1 MKTSNQISS
10 DNLTLYRVIAMTM
23 VVLYHC
29 TCYYASHTWPFG
41 EGPYNSIMKVLT
53 TLMGGIHMPV
63 FVFISGYLY
72 WILKHKGHYKNF
84 LLFYKNK
91 VLRLLVPYFVI
102 GGGVLLIFSDLYR
115 IQQLLYGICH
125 LWFLQMLFG
134 LFILSPG
141 LWYLLETV
149 KNDRLVTGLVTA
161 SFLIFP
167 FFAEINF
174 LEITKI
180 FYFLPFFLL
189 GYILQRRG
197 VTETYND
204 WKYWLGLIGSFALLF
219 VLCPRTLFMD
229 KVIREYASFLVIIV
243 ITLIPNFAIPKGA
256 RLLVKN
262 ISDNSMG
269 IYLFHQIIVACL
281 IMTPAIKGWLDTTNC
296 YLGVLFLF
304 SVTFV
309 SSWLLSI
316 ISNQYKLTQLLI
328 GSKPQ

>member
-1 MKTSNQISS
+1 MKTCNQISS

-23 VVLYHC
+23 VVFYHC
-29 TCYYASHTWPFG
+29 TCYYASPTWPFG

-72 WILKHKGHYKNF
+72 WGLKHKGHYDSL

-91 VLRLLVPYFVI
+91 ALRLLVPYFVI

-115 IQQLLYGICH
+115 IEQLLYRICH

-149 KNDRLVTGLVTA
+149 KSDRLATGLVTA

-197 VTETYND
+197 LTETYKD
-204 WKYWLGLIGSFALLF
+204 WKFWLSLIGSFALLF
-219 VLCPRTLFMD
+219 ALCPQSLFMD
-229 KVIREYASFLVIIV
+229 KVIKEYASFLVIIV
-243 ITLIPNFAIPKGA
+243 VTLIPNFAIPVGVK
-256 RLLVKN
+256 LQVKN

-281 IMTPAIKGWLDTTNC
+281 MMTPAIKDWLDTTNC

-304 SVTFV
+304 STTFV

-316 ISNQYKLTQLLI
+316 ICNQYRLTQLLI
-328 GSKPQ
+328 GSKPK